1 MLRIVL
7 VQKPAETSAL
17 LNQARTIDH
26 KQLSS
31 GFKKLMELV
40 RGAPSVLVKDG
51 ELTGSSGQ

>member
-17 LNQARTIDH
+17 LSQAKSVDH

-40 RGAPSVLVKDG
+40 IDPCLVKY
-51 ELTGSSGQ
+51 QN

>member
-7 VQKPAETSAL
+7 VHKPAETSAL
-17 LNQARTIDH
+17 LSQAKSIDH

-40 RGAPSVLVKDG
+40 RDLYAVKG
-51 ELTGSSGQ
+51 KG

>member
-17 LNQARTIDH
+17 LSQAKSVDH

-40 RGAPSVLVKDG
+40 RDLCSAKYQD
-51 ELTGSSGQ
+51 

>member
-17 LNQARTIDH
+17 LSQAKSVDH

-40 RGAPSVLVKDG
+40 KD
-51 ELTGSSGQ
+51 SYPAKYQY